1 MKVWNC
7 IISTSDITYFVISAA
22 LKLEKP
28 KSVSVHSVIEMSC
41 ISCLII
47 RILAKIN
54 IKYVWPPLYIF
65 VHIWNRIS
73 RMLYI
78 GHELD
83 FTLSQTRSN
92 TNTIQIQ
99 CKIFWPTET
108 TIYCKSFNVQLKKYL
123 FCINQ
128 ANKRAIKL
136 NSLAISMN
144 FTFTMVVKGLYP

>member
-1 MKVWNC
+1 MLHSNWKSQNLFLF
-7 IISTSDITYFVISAA
+7 TQL
-22 LKLEKP
+22 LK
-28 KSVSVHSVIEMSC
+28 
-41 ISCLII
+41 CLGSQQKHQWIYKGNHI
-47 RILAKIN
+47 FSWFNNTNSWKDR
-54 IKYVWPPLYIF
+54 YVWPPLYIF

-99 CKIFWPTET
+99 CKIFWPTQT